1 MSNDYRAFVKKV
13 VADSRIPNTWP
24 GDVLNQAGKIPE
36 CVRPEDMKG
45 RRDLRSLPFVTI
57 DGETSCDYDDAVY
70 ACKNGGGWKLY
81 VAISDVSWYVHPDT
95 PADREAF
102 NRGNSVYFLKT
113 MIPMLPKQYSAGICS
128 LNPFEDRLCLVC
140 EMNIAR
146 NGSVKAYEFYPAVI
160 NSHARLFYPQVRNL
174 IVGKKDVVERLRS
187 VYTHVYT
194 LYEISQAM
202 RDWSSKTRPAV
213 FQNMEPLY
221 VLNASENKVV
231 SIRQD
236 NDYEAHW
243 MIEACMV
250 AANNSAARFIRDH
263 GIDLLY
269 RTEDYM
275 LPDKLSEFRKMIT
288 NIPETLGGGNHP
300 SLADL
305 ARFAESL
312 RGKPYEDCIR
322 KLLLRHQTR
331 AEYTTENIGH
341 YLLGITEYT
350 HFTSPIRRYADLTV
364 HRILRHCIELDRKKE
379 ITKSASGS
387 SRGNETPSRS
397 GKAGGLAG
405 LVRVFFGKKTVP
417 SQQRETGSRAA
428 ASVSAGTIQEGNWN
442 AGARSFSWDY
452 LNRVAVHCN
461 ETERRSQ
468 EAGYAVIKWLNA
480 SYMADKIGQVFKGTI
495 IAAREFGL
503 FVNLPEFNMDVF
515 VYIGHLGTG
524 RFSFSSTDY
533 VIRGPYGTAS
543 FHIGQPVSV
552 QIAEVNVAEGKIS
565 GVLR

>member
-1 MSNDYRAFVKKV
+1 MNNDYRAFVRKV
-13 VADSRIPNTWP
+13 VADSRIPDTWP

-70 ACKNGGGWKLY
+70 ACRNGGGWKLY

-146 NGSVKAYEFYPAVI
+146 NGSVKSYEFYSAVI
-160 NSHARLFYPQVRNL
+160 NSHARLSYPQVRDL
-174 IVGKKDVVERLRS
+174 IVGRKDVVERLRS
-187 VYTHVYT
+187 VYPHVYA
-194 LYEISQAM
+194 LYEMSQAM
-202 RDWSSKTRPAV
+202 RDRSSKKRPAI
-213 FQNMEPLY
+213 FQNMEPQY

-263 GIDLLY
+263 SIDLLY
-269 RTEDYM
+269 RTEDYP

-288 NIPETLGGGNHP
+288 SLPENLGGGNHP
-300 SLADL
+300 SLGDL
-305 ARFAESL
+305 AGFAESL
-312 RGKPYEDCIR
+312 RGKPYEDCII

-341 YLLGITEYT
+341 YLLGISEYT

-364 HRILRHCIELDRKKE
+364 HRILRYCIELDLKKE
-379 ITKSASGS
+379 MTKRASES
-387 SRGNETPSRS
+387 SRGKETPSRS
-397 GKAGGLAG
+397 GNSGGLAG
-405 LVRVFFGKKTVP
+405 FVRGLFGKKTVP
-417 SQQRETGSRAA
+417 VQETGAGSRT
-428 ASVSAGTIQEGNWN
+428 ASGSAGTSPEWN
-442 AGARSFSWDY
+442 RKSGARVFSRDY

-468 EAGYAVIKWLNA
+468 EAGYAVSRWLNA
-480 SYMADKIGQVFKGTI
+480 SFMADKIGQVFNGVI
-495 IAAREFGL
+495 ISAREFGL
-503 FVNLPEFNMDVF
+503 FVNLPEFNIDVF

-524 RFSFSSTDY
+524 RFSFSGTDY
-533 VIRGPYGTAS
+533 VIRGPYGSAS

-552 QIAEVNVAEGKIS
+552 QIAEVNVAEGKIR